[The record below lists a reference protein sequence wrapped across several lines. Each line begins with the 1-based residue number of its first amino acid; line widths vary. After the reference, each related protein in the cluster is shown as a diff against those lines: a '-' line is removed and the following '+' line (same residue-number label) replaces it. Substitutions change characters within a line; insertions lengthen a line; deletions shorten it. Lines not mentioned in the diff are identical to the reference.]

1 MFHNLSPF
9 AKHKTDAKRMQWGF
23 GTAKTDA
30 KRMQQKGQKMKQFS
44 DRYISSLKP
53 RDKKYTVRENRGF
66 AIQILPSGSKT
77 FMYIFELNKQKG
89 YFHLGT
95 YPSTSL
101 ADARIAYND
110 AFNLVKRGIDP
121 RDEKKTAAEEKE
133 KTATAAA
140 REAEA
145 LIAATTH
152 LEKYTF
158 DTLVKDGVPENFA
171 PTTVEQLAGVWFV
184 KYSKE
189 NHSERW
195 QGSAISCIKV
205 HILPNIGQM
214 EITAVRHKHAVSF
227 IEKIATTVP
236 GSARNTMKFARQ
248 MFKYACRQE
257 WAEIQ
262 PFIEITEAVPKIA
275 QKPDERHLD
284 DEEIVKAWDEINK
297 ASSCHEIKR
306 ALKLI
311 LVTAQRPGEVAQM
324 HRDQVKGRWW
334 TIPSEVAGKNEREHR
349 VYLTDTALELIGNGK
364 SFIFSSDKGKRGHL
378 SENSLSQAI
387 NRGYL
392 SDEVIKVVGNRK
404 IKARKEPYFGMKP
417 WSPHDLRRTARTNM
431 ARVGVLDEVGEEV
444 VNHIKPGVVGV
455 YNKYR
460 YDKEKK
466 DALLKWEELL
476 LEILKST
483 PETL

>member
-1 MFHNLSPF
+1 MPQFKGKFTDLYLK
-9 AKHKTDAKRMQWGF
+9 ALKTEITKIPPSKEYDLREGNGFGIRVRKTGVITFFYMYHFDAKRKFLNIGAYGPPPDM
-23 GTAKTDA
+23 
-30 KRMQQKGQKMKQFS
+30 
-44 DRYISSLKP
+44 SL
-53 RDKKYTVRENRGF
+53 
-66 AIQILPSGSKT
+66 S
-77 FMYIFELNKQKG
+77 
-89 YFHLGT
+89 
-95 YPSTSL
+95 
-101 ADARIAYND
+101 DARQKHAA
-110 AFNLVKRGIDP
+110 AFSQVRSGEDP
-121 RDEKKTAAEEKE
+121 LDQKKAAVEEK
-133 KTATAAA
+133 ANIA
-140 REAEA
+140 REAALKVEA
-145 LIAATTH
+145 AVAAASH

-158 DTLVKDGVPENFA
+158 ETLVKEGIPEDFV

-184 KYSKE
+184 NYSKE

-205 HILPNIGQM
+205 HLLPNIGQM
-214 EITAVRHKHAVSF
+214 EISAVRHKHAVSF
-227 IEKIATTVP
+227 IQKIASTVP

-284 DEEIVKAWDEINK
+284 DDEIVKAWGEINK

-324 HRDQVKGRWW
+324 HRDQIKGRWW

-364 SFIFSSDKGKRGHL
+364 GYIFASDKSKQGYL

-392 SDEVIKVVGNRK
+392 SDEVVKVVGNRN
-404 IKARKEPYFGMKP
+404 IKARKDRYFGMKP

-460 YDKEKK
+460 YDKEKQ
-466 DALLKWEELL
+466 DALLKWEGLL
-476 LEILKST
+476 LEILKNQ
-483 PETL
+483 PAVE